1 MSVVVMGVNGFVRK
15 MMMMMVKAYCVILG
29 LLMVKVYGFI
39 CDDMIV
45 MVVNGFAKVYGYIDW
60 D

>member
-15 MMMMMVKAYCVILG
+15 MMMMMMVKAYCMILG

-39 CDDMIV
+39 CDD
-45 MVVNGFAKVYGYIDW
+45 
-60 D
+60 